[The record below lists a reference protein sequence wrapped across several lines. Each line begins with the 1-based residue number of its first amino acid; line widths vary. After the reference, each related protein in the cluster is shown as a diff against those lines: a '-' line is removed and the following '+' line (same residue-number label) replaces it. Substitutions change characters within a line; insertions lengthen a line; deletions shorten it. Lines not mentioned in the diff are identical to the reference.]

1 MMRPYT
7 LFLMRTSI
15 PLFALQSQTND
26 LFMNIVY
33 TALKSLLG
41 SAKPRDIIMR
51 IILPRLNIVFLFTL
65 LTVLSACEATI
76 TTHGRFIEADE
87 LDRLE
92 LGITTQAETIA
103 ILGQPS
109 FEGAFNSGRL
119 YYNNQKMEQKVAG
132 TTSTIERELIVLI
145 FDKNNILQSLE
156 LRDKNSDE
164 KIVKLDSRTPT
175 PGDRLT
181 IVDQIF
187 SNLRRGNVA
196 E

>member
-1 MMRPYT
+1 MH
-7 LFLMRTSI
+7 
-15 PLFALQSQTND
+15 
-26 LFMNIVY
+26 
-33 TALKSLLG
+33 
-41 SAKPRDIIMR
+41 IIF
-51 IILPRLNIVFLFTL
+51 PRLNIAFLFTL
-65 LTVLSACEATI
+65 LTVLSACESTI

-119 YYNNQKMEQKVAG
+119 YYNNQKMEKKVAG

-145 FDKNNILQSLE
+145 FDKNNILQTLE

-164 KIVKLDSRTPT
+164 EIVKLDARTPT
-175 PGDRLT
+175 PGDKLT